1 MQIKIVKFYPEEFR
15 RKTDKE
21 KYQAKGTC
29 EVSLQFESVQ
39 MDIKNI
45 TYRIDLEGK
54 VLIKPPFRVYSHKK
68 KGQKPKL
75 VPSIKFGDPEI
86 WPKIEEII
94 QSNIL
99 ESVVLQETQDNQLY
113 FWEQGSFA

>member
-75 VPSIKFGDPEI
+75 VPSIEFGDPLI
-86 WPKIEEII
+86 WQQVEEVLKKRLPEEIYV
-94 QSNIL
+94 
-99 ESVVLQETQDNQLY
+99 EDK
-113 FWEQGSFA
+113 QGSQLDFFF